1 MVYEHEGLRKVSI
14 ESIATAH
21 QDDDE
26 LEELVDAARRGEDG
40 AWRELHA
47 RYTPQ
52 MKAQARTFRFGPSDV
67 DEVVQFAWARCFENR
82 YRIRSATSLP
92 GWLRATCR
100 NRALRLIRE
109 RRRCT
114 PTEYLPETFPPDLR
128 PAGPLDVVLA
138 NEQMD
143 ALGAAVLGL
152 PERQRMLIVALLSA
166 EHLQR
171 SYHRVAEE
179 LAIPIGSI
187 GPTRQRAVAKL
198 REVLDPDLAA

>member
-1 MVYEHEGLRKVSI
+1 MAYERERLRKASTG
-14 ESIATAH
+14 STTTAY

-52 MKAQARTFRFGPSDV
+52 MKAQVRTFRFGPSDV

-100 NRALRLIRE
+100 NRALRLISE

-114 PTEYLPETFPPDLR
+114 PTEYLPEISPPGLR

-143 ALGAAVLGL
+143 ALAAAVRGL
-152 PERQRMLIVALLSA
+152 PERQRMLITALLSA
-166 EHLQR
+166 QHGDL

-198 REVLDPDLAA
+198 REVMDPGLAA